1 MITEKEFMEK
11 YEEFINDTSDM
22 YSVSIDKFMYMVS
35 DFCEIMKHK
44 TEKDC
49 KYIELSNENYEQLI
63 AIIRRGF
70 IKHGSVFTYVIN
82 TEPKTIDGVI
92 EELISI
98 ADGEGYIS
106 KDWFKG
112 ICNCGHGKDQHL
124 FDKASV
130 NPCIFGWCDCKDYE
144 EVD

>member
-1 MITEKEFMEK
+1 MEK
-11 YEEFINDTSDM
+11 LDFEKIKRMDM
-22 YSVSIDKFMYMVS
+22 L
-35 DFCEIMKHK
+35 
-44 TEKDC
+44 
-49 KYIELSNENYEQLI
+49 ELSTKNYEQLT

-70 IKHGSVFTYVIN
+70 IKGGSPFNVIIN
-82 TEPKTIDGVI
+82 MEPKTIDGVI

-98 ADGEGYIS
+98 ADEKGYIS

-112 ICNCGHGKDQHL
+112 SCNCGHGKDQHL